1 MHCSLIYNYAAA
13 GQLDDALELANTLIE
28 QSENP
33 KSRMEI
39 SQNIARAIA
48 KAAPI
53 EKTKTFNDK
62 MTEIA
67 LDLLEESQESCPVD
81 EFSEFVKRDAFDS
94 IRDVERF
101 QSLLN

>member
-1 MHCSLIYNYAAA
+1 MIYNYAAA

-67 LDLLEESQESCPVD
+67 LDLFEESQEPLPGD
-81 EFSEFVKRDAFDS
+81 EFSEFV
-94 IRDVERF
+94 
-101 QSLLN
+101 N